1 MTSVLWSHFYES
13 PRAMYHAMKEAM
25 HADSP
30 ASLIRRFVEA
40 FDQADRDTIAA
51 CLAEN
56 LVAGITQPDASTK
69 EVHGREAYMAAIDAL
84 NLPEVR
90 PSIKIIQL
98 TEISSVQV
106 MVMIEIKAER
116 KGRTLHNFTGQL
128 MTVKNNHI
136 ERMWMVEALPTESDA
151 FWKA

>member
-1 MTSVLWSHFYES
+1 MT
-13 PRAMYHAMKEAM
+13 AA
-25 HADSP
+25 SP
-30 ASLIRRFVEA
+30 AALVRRLIEA
-40 FDQADRDTIAA
+40 FDHADRDSIAA
-51 CLAEN
+51 CLAED

-69 EVHGREAYMAAIDAL
+69 EVHGRDAYLAAIDAL

-98 TEISSVQV
+98 TEISPNQV
-106 MVMIEIKAER
+106 MAMIEIKAER

-128 MTVKNNHI
+128 MTVSNGQVK
-136 ERMWMVEALPTESDA
+136 RMWMVEALPAESDA